1 MTAPAIGRTSSRR
14 NNLLMLASLV
24 IAIAAAFVP
33 IGGTP
38 VAAQP
43 LCLNGRI
50 WSEEA
55 QSCVDMAEE
64 PEPAEP
70 IVEDPAT
77 VAVETP
83 AEVMETPA
91 TDEEAQSTETAA
103 PLETSAATEVP
114 PDDGGPRSGSLSALS
129 MFQRACPAG
138 LDPRT
143 ADQETLWS
151 MCGTYSGEV
160 VYSLTVD
167 GDVFGSAMS
176 PMMPAIFG
184 SVPPGDF
191 AVSQSVPPG
200 YTGPALVT
208 CRTQGAPLT
217 SVTRIDFAVGN
228 DGGAFLLQDVPPNT
242 YWQCESYLVPITTG
256 DITAY
261 VFEMPS
267 WLRLVHRGA

>member
-1 MTAPAIGRTSSRR
+1 
-14 NNLLMLASLV
+14 
-24 IAIAAAFVP
+24 
-33 IGGTP
+33 
-38 VAAQP
+38 
-43 LCLNGRI
+43 
-50 WSEEA
+50 
-55 QSCVDMAEE
+55 
-64 PEPAEP
+64 
-70 IVEDPAT
+70 
-77 VAVETP
+77 
-83 AEVMETPA
+83 
-91 TDEEAQSTETAA
+91 
-103 PLETSAATEVP
+103 
-114 PDDGGPRSGSLSALS
+114 
-129 MFQRACPAG
+129 
-138 LDPRT
+138 
-143 ADQETLWS
+143 